1 MSALHCKTDC
11 DHMDTSEELLVH
23 DLVSCTCFPL
33 IRAPPFDISPIHE
46 QVAAFKDF
54 TPGSGASAA
63 PAAAAQEEP
72 EEEEEEEDDATAE
85 SSGSGGDYPPHT
97 VMGLP
102 ALSPTMSQGNDSCS
116 CSPTCKANFGM
127 KDVVRAVLDR
137 HCVCLPMTQL
147 MTAIRWKR

>member
-1 MSALHCKTDC
+1 MKISFWSVGFIAIVLCTVSALHCKTDC
-11 DHMDTSEELLVH
+11 DHMNTSEEILVH
-23 DLVSCTCFPL
+23 DLVSCSCFPL

-72 EEEEEEEDDATAE
+72 EEEEEEEDDAPAE

-102 ALSPTMSQGNDSCS
+102 ALSPTMSQGNNFCS
-116 CSPTCKANFGM
+116 CSPTS
-127 KDVVRAVLDR
+127 
-137 HCVCLPMTQL
+137 
-147 MTAIRWKR
+147 